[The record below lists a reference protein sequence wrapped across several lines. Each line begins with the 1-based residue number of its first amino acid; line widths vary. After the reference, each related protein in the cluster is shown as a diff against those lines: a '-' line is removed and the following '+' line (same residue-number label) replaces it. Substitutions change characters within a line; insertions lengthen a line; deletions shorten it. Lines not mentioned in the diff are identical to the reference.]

1 LATLFNSRAAARV
14 GIEQAR
20 TLAHADRIAD
30 GIDAQVARIWARIL
44 RQLATK
50 PLPVDTRGKVAG
62 WLRDIYALTLHGLSN
77 GMKDI
82 AHASH
87 ARTIDTLIAD
97 VPQVAL
103 AVALASHAS
112 LSSPLQESRKL
123 TEPQRRQVEA
133 QLFPALSA
141 ERVTNIV
148 MQPTNGMTWNAR
160 IARISGLAPP
170 EQLAALVV
178 QGMAQGQTV
187 DRMARIMLPAV
198 QGVRTSARRIA
209 RTEGMRVAHEARM
222 TAYDGLGDLVI
233 GYQIHATMDWR
244 VRPHHAA
251 RNGTVYLK
259 NPKPGQPSTAHMP
272 RPPLEEDGTV
282 AHNCRCYLT
291 PVLEVDPEIE
301 SDPAAKALFTDNDH
315 KLVPDPVAYDDWFA
329 TASDQERRWA
339 VGARRLATVT
349 NKLKPGES
357 LSWAHFLDPN
367 TGTLLPLKRLQAE
380 TPKRQEIRI
389 GKVEDVI
396 AQRRELAV
404 QVARFGY
411 LAPPAEAPR
420 AQPTPA
426 QAPVTTT
433 AAVAKLQSPTTPK
446 QKGKPAKA
454 AKRPLALKR
463 TPAKPKAKQ
472 RRKPR

>member
-1 LATLFNSRAAARV
+1 MATLFNSRAAARV

-30 GIDAQVARIWARIL
+30 DIDAKVARIWARIL
-44 RQLATK
+44 RLMAAK
-50 PLPVDTRGKVAG
+50 PLPVDARSKIAG
-62 WLRDIYALTLHGLSN
+62 WLRDIYALTLSGLAD

-82 AHASH
+82 AHTSH
-87 ARTIDTLIAD
+87 ARTTATLMNDA
-97 VPQVAL
+97 PQAAL
-103 AVALASHAS
+103 AVALS
-112 LSSPLQESRKL
+112 LNESRQL
-123 TEPQRRQVEA
+123 TKRQRRQVEK
-133 QLFPALSA
+133 QLFPPLDDHAVA
-141 ERVTNIV
+141 AIV
-148 MQPTNGMTWNAR
+148 HRPTNGMSWQAR
-160 IARISGLAPP
+160 ISRISGLAPP
-170 EQLAALVV
+170 EHLAALVV
-178 QGMAQGQTV
+178 QGISQGQTL
-187 DRMARIMLPAV
+187 DRMARMMLPCV
-198 QGVRTSARRIA
+198 QDVRTSARRIA

-251 RNGTVYLK
+251 RNGTVYYK
-259 NPKPGQPSTAHMP
+259 QPKAGQHSTAHMP

-291 PVLEVDPEIE
+291 PVLSVDPDIE
-301 SDPAAKALFTDNDH
+301 NDPAAKALFTDNDH
-315 KLVPDPVAYDDWFA
+315 KLVPDPVTYDEWFR

-411 LAPPAEAPR
+411 LAPSPEAPQ
-420 AQPTPA
+420 AEPTPTPA
-426 QAPVTTT
+426 PITTT

-454 AKRPLALKR
+454 AKRPLAPKR